1 MKEKW
6 KNILYFVLLALSI
19 CLMIAAAVLGERVPA
34 PLGAGIF
41 AAAGVLLGIGAVA
54 LVLTLAQRRMT
65 PEERRQAELGEN
77 DERNVAIRE
86 KAAYSS
92 WYWTL
97 YMLWA
102 VFFAVIVFVQG
113 PWSLLVSAAIVLHCV
128 FYMINIG
135 RWAKKM

>member
-1 MKEKW
+1 MKAKW
-6 KNILYFVLLALSI
+6 KNILYFVLLTLSV
-19 CLMIAAAVLGERVPA
+19 CLMVLAASLGERVPG

-41 AAAGVLLGIGAVA
+41 AAGGMLLGAGAVG
-54 LVLTLAQRRMT
+54 LILTLAQRRMT
-65 PEERRQAELGEN
+65 PEERRQAELGEI

-97 YMLWA
+97 FILWA
-102 VFFAVIVFVQG
+102 AFLLVTIFVRGFA
-113 PWSLLVSAAIVLHCV
+113 SLLVSAACVLHCM